1 MATASSA
8 SASLRAAFLG
18 ATTRATLDTT
28 KSSSVRTYCCYF
40 VVIYCQSTS
49 SHTKDNLLHT
59 TKHKIQTSQGSIRT
73 SHHLSCGVA
82 L

>member
-28 KSSSVRTYCCYF
+28 NSNSVTLLLLLRRYIF
-40 VVIYCQSTS
+40 SIYSTIYQIY
-49 SHTKDNLLHT
+49 HAT
-59 TKHKIQTSQGSIRT
+59 
-73 SHHLSCGVA
+73 
-82 L
+82 